1 MPPEDN
7 PMTAQHGERRQ
18 RGFSLIEILVVI
30 SIIGL
35 LMTLAFGPVQNAME
49 AGRVTKCMAN
59 LRGMGQS
66 MGIYVSQ
73 RNKGR
78 WPTESGM
85 RFLLTLVKH
94 KQVTGKNTDMFLCPG
109 TNDRN
114 DRGPSGEDGSSYQ
127 EWETLDSADISYAG
141 RDQEAFPIRGSDESV
156 IIIASDDNEFGPNHK
171 TTTNYLFA
179 DGSVLGFD
187 LEIDGAAI
195 LEQYPELASQGLP
208 IGPDCP
214 FEPLQVLRID

>member
-1 MPPEDN
+1 
-7 PMTAQHGERRQ
+7 MTARRNERRQ

-78 WPTESGM
+78 WPQESGI
-85 RFLLTLVKH
+85 RFLLTLVKRQ
-94 KQVTGKNTDMFLCPG
+94 QVTGKNTDMFLCAG
-109 TNDRN
+109 TSDRN
-114 DRGPSGEDGSSYQ
+114 DTGADGSDGSSY
-127 EWETLDSADISYAG
+127 EDWENLDSATISYAG
-141 RDQEAFPIRGSDESV
+141 RDQESHPIRGGDESQIV
-156 IIIASDDNEFGPNHK
+156 IASDDNEFGPNHK
-171 TTTNYLFA
+171 TITNYLYA
-179 DGSVLGFD
+179 DGSVYSYD
-187 LEIDGAAI
+187 LEIDGAEFV
-195 LEQYPELASQGLP
+195 EQYPEYRTSGLP

-214 FEPLQVLRID
+214 FEALQVLRID

>member
-1 MPPEDN
+1 
-7 PMTAQHGERRQ
+7 MTATRNERRQ
-18 RGFSLIEILVVI
+18 CGFSLIEILVVI
-30 SIIGL
+30 TIIGL

-66 MGIYVSQ
+66 MGIYVAQ

-109 TNDRN
+109 TTDRN
-114 DRGPSGEDGSSYQ
+114 DLGPSGEDGSSYE
-127 EWETLDSADISYAG
+127 EWENLDSAAISYAG
-141 RDQEAFPIRGSDESV
+141 RDQDGYPIRGSDESEIV
-156 IIIASDDNEFGPNHK
+156 IASDDNEFGPNHK
-171 TTTNYLFA
+171 TITNYLFA
-179 DGSVLGFD
+179 DGSVLSFD
-187 LEIDGAAI
+187 IEIDGAEM
-195 LEQYPELASQGLP
+195 LEEYPEFETLGLP

-214 FEPLQVLRID
+214 FEPLQVLRVD